1 MKTGIFACATS
12 AFIALPVAAQ
22 DAPPPSPAEQPQP
35 PAEEAPEEAPPP
47 QQGDTIVVTG
57 LRGSLQSA
65 QERKRNADQILDAVV
80 AEDIGKLPDNSAAE
94 ALARI
99 TGVQVGRQVGEVN
112 QVLVRGLPDV
122 ATTFNGRE
130 IFSYDGRRVALQ
142 DFPAAALQGLEVY
155 KSTTA
160 DQIEGGIA
168 GLVNVRSR
176 RPFDFDGFEIAGAV
190 RGTYNE
196 EAGKYDPNAS
206 LLLSDRWD
214 TGIGEIGVLLNLA
227 YSQQTFLTSSR
238 TDGGDIGQ
246 PGPDQ
251 LVTTPEA
258 GREFFFPEAVGAF
271 YARGKRWRPSIDGS
285 IQWRPTD
292 NLKIYAEGL
301 FQGFRGR
308 DANDSAIVFT
318 RAGNPDLGNVVL
330 DPDDPSKVASLTV
343 SGGEDFGVDLQ
354 RSANSGDTDTFQ
366 GAIGARWETGPATL
380 STDFAYTDSRWNLTQ
395 YAVDFAAAT
404 PPPVDIVFD
413 REGEGGGAEFFFRD
427 FDLTDPDSYIL
438 RGLFDRRQR
447 LVGTGIQWRGDLQ
460 LETGAPVITRF
471 DFGMRYTNRTS
482 RGENG
487 ERYADLRALRI
498 PLSDVPF
505 GAGAVIEPGFRGLD
519 AQPDRAWFAPTA
531 DGIVGSIGDLRAF
544 AGAGLAELGA
554 DNAADWASDLPAYN
568 PLQAFDAREKTYTAY
583 GQFRYEIDAGFPIDG
598 VVGARVVNT
607 DGRLTGTSSIEGE
620 PTPITLDQNYVDVL
634 PSASLRARFTDEL
647 QLRLSATRTRTRPAF
662 SQLNPAVLLSPADP
676 NNPGEDLVGS
686 GGNIDL
692 APIESKNYDAS
703 LEYYFSD
710 TGSATLA
717 LFRRDVT
724 GFIANYTA
732 TEDLPGIGTAL
743 VTRPRNGGRGRIEGV
758 EAGLTT
764 FFDFLPGALSG
775 FGMQANVTYIAG
787 SQALPLEL
795 GADAPDVDIPGVSKW
810 SYNVVALYEKGP
822 VSARLAY
829 NNRSRFVNFFFNPAD
844 ADAVAGEYTRNVE
857 RLDFSLAVTPI
868 EAVTLTFEVANI
880 TNQPF
885 RNVRNYTDTQAY
897 PRDVRYDGRV
907 WALGARFRF

>member
-1 MKTGIFACATS
+1 MGIFAGAGW
-12 AFIALPVAAQ
+12 AFIALPAAAQ
-22 DAPPPSPAEQPQP
+22 VAPSPVPPAPPASEPSGAG
-35 PAEEAPEEAPPP
+35 PETG
-47 QQGDTIVVTG
+47 QDSRDIVVTG

-65 QERKRNADQILDAVV
+65 RERKRNADQILDAVV

-99 TGVQVGRQVGEVN
+99 TGVQVARQVGEAN

-130 IFSYDGRRVALQ
+130 IFSYDGRNVALQ

-196 EAGKYDPNAS
+196 EAGKYDPNVS

-214 TGIGEIGVLLNLA
+214 TGIGEIGVLLNVA

-238 TDGGDIGQ
+238 TDGGNIGQ
-246 PGPDQ
+246 AGPDQ
-251 LVTTPEA
+251 LITTPGV
-258 GREFFFPEAVGAF
+258 GRDVFFPEAVGVF
-271 YARGKRWRPSIDGS
+271 YARGKRWRPSVDGS

-292 NLKIYAEGL
+292 NLEIHVEGL

-308 DANDSAIVFT
+308 DANDSAIVYT
-318 RAGNPDLGNVVL
+318 RTGNPTLSNVVL
-330 DPDDPSKVASLTV
+330 DPDDPTKVRSLTV
-343 SGGEDFGVDLQ
+343 SDGQDFGLDLQ
-354 RSANSGDTDTFQ
+354 RSANSGDTNTFQ
-366 GAIGARWETGPATL
+366 GAIGARWETGPAIL

-404 PPPVDIVFD
+404 PPTVDIDFD
-413 REGEGGGAEFFFRD
+413 RDGESGGAEFGFPD
-427 FDLTDPDSYIL
+427 FDLTDPAGYIV

-460 LETGAPVITRF
+460 LETGSRIVPRL
-471 DFGMRYTNRTS
+471 DFGLRYTNRTS

-498 PLSDVPF
+498 PLADVPF
-505 GAGAVIEPGFRGLD
+505 GAGDVISPGFRGLD
-519 AQPDRAWFAPTA
+519 AQPDRAWYAPTA
-531 DGIVGSIGDLRAF
+531 NGITDHIADLRDF
-544 AGAGLAELGA
+544 AYAGLAQFGA
-554 DNAADWASDLPAYN
+554 ANAADWASDEPMFN
-568 PLQAFDAREKTYTAY
+568 PLQAFSAREKSYTAY
-583 GQFRYEIDAGFPIDG
+583 GQLHYEIDAGFPIDG
-598 VVGARVVNT
+598 VIGARIVNT
-607 DGRLTGTSSIEGE
+607 DGRLTGTSSIDGE
-620 PTPITLDQNYVDVL
+620 PVPLTLSQNYVDVL
-634 PSASLRARFTDEL
+634 PSASLRARFTDNL
-647 QLRLSATRTRTRPAF
+647 QLRLSATKTRTRPAF
-662 SQLNPAVLLSPADP
+662 YQLNPAVTISPGDP
-676 NNPGEDLVGS
+676 NNPGADRVGS

-692 APIESKNYDAS
+692 QPLESTNYDAS

-710 TGSATLA
+710 AGSATLA
-717 LFRRDVT
+717 IFRRDVD

-732 TEDLPGIGTAL
+732 PELVPGVGTVL
-743 VTRPRNGGRGRIEGV
+743 VNRPRNGGRGRIEGV

-775 FGMQANVTYIAG
+775 FGVQANATYIKG
-787 SQALPLEL
+787 SQALPAEL

-810 SYNVVALYEKGP
+810 SYNLVALYEKGP
-822 VSARLAY
+822 ISARLAY
-829 NNRSRFVNFFFNPAD
+829 NYRSRFVNFFFNPAD
-844 ADAVAGEYTRNVE
+844 VDAIAGEYTRGVE
-857 RLDFSLAVTPI
+857 RLDFSLAVTPV

-907 WALGARFRF
+907 WAIGARFRF